1 MSTTEYTKVYYGNF
15 ILVSRVKEEL
25 EHVGIVPIIKDE
37 GESQRLA
44 GYASMNQGFQDL
56 YDTGIINNQY
66 SHTGVFYELNASFRM
81 NLVHSEMLIHVLIHA
96 SSNSF
101 KLL

>member
-15 ILVSRVKEEL
+15 ILVTRVKEEL
-25 EHVGIVPIIKDE
+25 EHAGIIPIIKDE

-56 YDTGIINNQY
+56 YVHND
-66 SHTGVFYELNASFRM
+66 ELEKAMVIVNRVKAEMDAAS
-81 NLVHSEMLIHVLIHA
+81 
-96 SSNSF
+96 
-101 KLL
+101 